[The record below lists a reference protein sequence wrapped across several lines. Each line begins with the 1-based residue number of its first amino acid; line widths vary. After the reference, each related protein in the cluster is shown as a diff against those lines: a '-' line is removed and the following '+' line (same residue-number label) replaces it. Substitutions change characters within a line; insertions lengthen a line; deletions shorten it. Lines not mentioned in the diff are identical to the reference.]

1 MPEPLEPAASV
12 ETPVPSDPTPR
23 PAVTADSGT
32 RPVLADRLTSC
43 AEVVLCS
50 GLPTQLSISLALVA
64 FGVPLLAPDG
74 GLSLRYVALLSL
86 ADSVLLVGLVL
97 VFLRARGESP
107 RPVLFGGRRPRT
119 EGALGILLVPVV
131 FLLVG
136 AVAWAIA
143 RWAPGLKNVAENP
156 LASLLRDPRDIAVFA
171 FVVVIAGGVREEVQ
185 RAFVLHRFDQHLGG
199 ALLGLVL
206 FSLAFGAGHALQGYD
221 AAVMTGALGLFWG
234 WIYLRRRS
242 IVAPMVSHAAFN
254 LIEVLHHG
262 LRS

>member
-1 MPEPLEPAASV
+1 VLLGRRG
-12 ETPVPSDPTPR
+12 PR
-23 PAVTADSGT
+23 REA
-32 RPVLADRLTSC
+32 
-43 AEVVLCS
+43 
-50 GLPTQLSISLALVA
+50 A
-64 FGVPLLAPDG
+64 FGV
-74 GLSLRYVALLSL
+74 
-86 ADSVLLVGLVL
+86 
-97 VFLRARGESP
+97 
-107 RPVLFGGRRPRT
+107 
-119 EGALGILLVPVV
+119 LLVPAV

-136 AVAWAIA
+136 AIAWAIA

-171 FVVVIAGGVREEVQ
+171 FVVIIAGGVREEVQ
-185 RAFVLHRFDQHLGG
+185 RAFVLHRFEQHLGG
-199 ALLGLVL
+199 AVPGLVL

-221 AAVMTGALGLFWG
+221 AAVMTGVLGLFWG